1 MIRFEVAAEALL
13 RSRFALSPAFELACL
28 LRSLDGRGRGRLP
41 PAWAARLRPAFERLR
56 AASDLDAA
64 LALHTP
70 RGGADFIA
78 VPPRG
83 LAQTWAEDL
92 AAVRATPP
100 EQARAEIARTLAVQ
114 PVRDPG
120 VRRILDA
127 PDAVERIAVALD
139 LAWHELLAADWPLLR
154 AVCERDVV
162 HRVGLI
168 GEQGWEAVIAGLH
181 DGVSWRDGAIEV
193 GVAGGGTV
201 ALAGEGLLLIP
212 SVFIVPTLAAHT
224 APPWPKTLIY
234 PARGTAALLE
244 TPPAGPPQ
252 ALGALIG
259 RSRAR
264 VLAAL
269 DTPASTSQLARQLRL
284 ATGAVGDHLAVL
296 LDAGLLSRAR
306 SGRSVLYQRTAL
318 GDALAGAA
326 GGAPAGTG

>member
-1 MIRFEVAAEALL
+1 M
-13 RSRFALSPAFELACL
+13 
-28 LRSLDGRGRGRLP
+28 
-41 PAWAARLRPAFERLR
+41 
-56 AASDLDAA
+56 
-64 LALHTP
+64 
-70 RGGADFIA
+70 
-78 VPPRG
+78 
-83 LAQTWAEDL
+83 
-92 AAVRATPP
+92 
-100 EQARAEIARTLAVQ
+100 
-114 PVRDPG
+114 
-120 VRRILDA
+120 
-127 PDAVERIAVALD
+127 
-139 LAWHELLAADWPLLR
+139 
-154 AVCERDVV
+154 V

-193 GVAGGGTV
+193 RVAAGDTV

-212 SVFIVPTLAAHT
+212 SVFIVPTVAAHT

-234 PARGTAALLE
+234 PARGTAALLG

-318 GDALAGAA
+318 GDALASGA
-326 GGAPAGTG
+326 GATLSDTR